1 MIKLDTPIEVDV
13 RGFFRW
19 WLAEL
24 SATVPPWLRK
34 MVTESY
40 DYLLVTAHG
49 EHFQVSLVTEEPGKE
64 FGRILLNEE
73 GREVWYRLVSR
84 NPELQ
89 KAQIVLRL
97 EAGQALVK
105 MVTLPSAAESNRY
118 QVVGFEMERLT
129 PFKVDQV
136 YYDVRLVE
144 KLPDLNQIK
153 VELVLVPRKNLDAML
168 KRMVGLGL
176 LPGRVDVATSD
187 EKDRKKPQ
195 LRYNLLPQKLHDK
208 PNNRKR
214 LINGSL
220 LLLLAIL
227 LGLTG
232 ALPLWM
238 KHNYML
244 ELEAEVER
252 ESKVANEVQTLK
264 QDADRLLREADFLL
278 KKKSS
283 EPVMVEILSELTTR
297 LRDDTWLEHIN
308 YRNPNLQIHGQS
320 PSASALIEILEASPI
335 FKDTSFVSPVS
346 QDRNT
351 GLERFQIATLV
362 LHEQGN
368 DQRSE

>member
-1 MIKLDTPIEVDV
+1 MIKLDTRIELDI
-13 RGFFRW
+13 RGFMRW

-24 SATVPPWLRK
+24 SAVVPPWLRK

-40 DYLLVTAHG
+40 DYFLVTSHG
-49 EHFQVSLVTEEPGKE
+49 EHFQVSLVTDEPGKE

-84 NPELQ
+84 NPEMQ
-89 KAQIVLRL
+89 KAPIVLRL
-97 EAGQALVK
+97 QPGQALVK

-144 KLPDLNQIK
+144 KLPDLNQFK

-176 LPGRVDVATSD
+176 LPGRVDVAAPD
-187 EKDRKKPQ
+187 EDGQTKPQ

-214 LINGSL
+214 LINGLL

-227 LGLTG
+227 IGLAG
-232 ALPLWM
+232 AVPLWM
-238 KHNYML
+238 KRTYLL
-244 ELEAEVER
+244 ELEDRVER
-252 ESKVANEVQTLK
+252 ESQAANQVQTLK
-264 QDADRLLREADFLL
+264 QDADRLLRESDFLL
-278 KKKSS
+278 KKKST

-362 LHEQGN
+362 VHEEEN
-368 DQRSE
+368 AQRAE

>member
-1 MIKLDTPIEVDV
+1 MIKLDTPIEFDIP
-13 RGFFRW
+13 GFFKW

-24 SATVPPWLRK
+24 SAIVPPWLRK

-40 DYLLVTAHG
+40 DYLLVTSH
-49 EHFQVSLVTEEPGKE
+49 EDIFQVSLVTDELGKE
-64 FGRILLNEE
+64 FGGVLLNEE

-84 NPELQ
+84 NPEMQ
-89 KAQIVLRL
+89 KLPIVLRL
-97 EAGQALVK
+97 QPGQALVK
-105 MVTLPSAAESNRY
+105 TASLPAAAESNLY

-129 PFKVDQV
+129 PFKTDQV
-136 YYDVRLVE
+136 YYDVRLIG

-176 LPGRVDVATSD
+176 LPGRVDAATGD
-187 EKDRKKPQ
+187 EADRKKPQ

-214 LINGSL
+214 LINGFL
-220 LLLLAIL
+220 LFLVIVLI
-227 LGLTG
+227 GLTA

-244 ELEAEVER
+244 ELEADVKG
-252 ESKVANEVQTLK
+252 ESRAANEVQSLK
-264 QDADRLLREADFLL
+264 QEADALARESDFLL
-278 KKKSS
+278 RKKST
-283 EPVMVEILSELTTR
+283 EPVMVEIINELTVR
-297 LRDDTWLEHIN
+297 LPDNTWLEHVN
-308 YRNPNLQIHGQS
+308 YRNPKLQIHGQS

-351 GLERFQIATLV
+351 GLERFQIAIQIV
-362 LHEQGN
+362 HGEEN